1 MKEKI
6 LALLENA
13 DFMAEIEKLDSVEE
27 VLAAFRAKGV
37 EVTAEE
43 LQAMSAEEGELDLD
57 ALDNVA
63 GGIQMI
69 TTKDIRKI
77 KAMLKKIA
85 HTLLK

>member
-37 EVTAEE
+37 EVTY
-43 LQAMSAEEGELDLD
+43 GT
-57 ALDNVA
+57 
-63 GGIQMI
+63 I
-69 TTKDIRKI
+69 
-77 KAMLKKIA
+77 
-85 HTLLK
+85 